1 MMLAAVVCVVLLGA
15 CSASEFEAAATSE
28 ENQPW
33 VPFESTCTYEPG
45 ADLRC
50 DRHPGSCEELGS
62 APASTS
68 AACCA
73 ACHVKVG
80 CNAAVL
86 RQEGA
91 TKECFLKK
99 LGPGVTLSDHRQG
112 STGCVPLVPGPPDPP
127 TPPPPFFPFRNHSL
141 PVAHRVKD
149 LVGRLTLSEKILQM
163 TRGGAASN
171 TPAPGIPR
179 LQLEPHVWGTECA
192 TGLGSDDASFAGTSF
207 PQPLGQ
213 AATWNKALIRSVA
226 VATHVEI
233 RAQHNEDMAN
243 GLVKYHHGLNCW
255 SPVIN
260 IMRHWAWGRNDET
273 YGGAQTNPLLVS
285 PSTSRP
291 RIGSLSCSLQLRHGS
306 SLCMPITCLQSA
318 RF

>member
-1 MMLAAVVCVVLLGA
+1 MPLVLLCVFLGT
-15 CSASEFEAAATSE
+15 CCTSKAAAAE
-28 ENQPW
+28 QKLPPLP
-33 VPFESTCTYEPG
+33 VESSCTYEPG

-62 APASTS
+62 APAATS

-73 ACHVKVG
+73 ACHVKTG

-99 LGPGVTLSDHRQG
+99 LGQGVTLSDHREG
-112 STGCVPLVPGPPDPP
+112 STGCVPLPGPPAPP
-127 TPPPPFFPFRNHSL
+127 APPSFFPFRNHSL
-141 PVAHRVKD
+141 PIAQRVKD

-171 TPAPGIPR
+171 TPAPAIPR
-179 LQLEPHVWGTECA
+179 LGLEPHVWGTECA

-213 AATWNKALIRSVA
+213 AATWHKALIRSVA

-273 YGGAQTNPLLVS
+273 YGGTQTLFGP
-285 PSTSRP
+285 PSTNR
-291 RIGSLSCSLQLRHGS
+291 
-306 SLCMPITCLQSA
+306 A
-318 RF
+318 RS